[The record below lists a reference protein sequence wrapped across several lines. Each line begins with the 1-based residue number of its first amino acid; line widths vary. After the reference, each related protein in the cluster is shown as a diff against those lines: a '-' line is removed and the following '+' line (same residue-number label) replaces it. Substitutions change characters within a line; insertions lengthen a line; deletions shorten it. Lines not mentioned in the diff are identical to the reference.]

1 MILYPTCVSSV
12 IIDDPQKLKMLF
24 YRVVKSNLKD
34 IINKDYYKK
43 TYRPNLYAEMGY
55 SNKPDSPD
63 RFSNDLYEKS
73 VNDILNTPLTLPPD
87 DDDIILD

>member
-1 MILYPTCVSSV
+1 MILCPPCVSSV
-12 IIDDPQKLKMLF
+12 IIDEPQKLKMLF
-24 YRVVKSNLKD
+24 YLVVKSNLKD
-34 IINKDYYKK
+34 IINKDDYKK
-43 TYRPNLYAEMGY
+43 TYRPKLYAEMGY

-63 RFSNDLYEKS
+63 KFTKDLYEKS